1 MKEKFEYPDHLV
13 SKFERAKK
21 LEWFSIFYILSST
34 VVTYITMG
42 NSQTMKT
49 AWLEDALSLAP
60 PISFLIASR
69 LCLKPR
75 NKEFPFGY
83 HRVVTLAYLCS
94 AISLL
99 VVGLYLFFDSASVLL
114 KREHP
119 SIGSVLIGGHQVWLG
134 FLMMAAL
141 LYSSVPVVILGRKK
155 LNLSLHLHEKNLY
168 TDAQMNKA
176 DWMTALAAIIGIT
189 GIGFGWWW
197 ADATAAILISADI
210 LHDGLKNVKQAVFDL
225 LSQIPKT
232 VDNNAYDPLLKKVQ
246 EILNREDWITKS
258 TIRLREEG
266 HIYFGE
272 AFVIPATEKNVIENA
287 EASVK
292 KVKQLSWLIYEF
304 NIIPVKSLRGR

>member
-1 MKEKFEYPDHLV
+1 
-13 SKFERAKK
+13 
-21 LEWFSIFYILSST
+21 
-34 VVTYITMG
+34 
-42 NSQTMKT
+42 
-49 AWLEDALSLAP
+49 
-60 PISFLIASR
+60 
-69 LCLKPR
+69 
-75 NKEFPFGY
+75 
-83 HRVVTLAYLCS
+83 
-94 AISLL
+94 
-99 VVGLYLFFDSASVLL
+99 
-114 KREHP
+114 
-119 SIGSVLIGGHQVWLG
+119 
-134 FLMMAAL
+134 MMAAL

-232 VDNNAYDPLLKKVQ
+232 VDNNTYDPLLKKVQ

-272 AFVIPATEKNVIENA
+272 AFVIPATEKNVVENA
-287 EASVK
+287 EATVK

-304 NIIPVKSLRGR
+304 NIIPVKSLLGR